1 MKIADGA
8 LVTLDVTLYDV
19 HGNLLEKS
27 EGPLVYLHG
36 HEDIFPRIEAALE
49 GLEPGAH
56 TELQLEPEEA
66 FGDYDPEMVMLAPL
80 ADLGEGVE
88 VGMRVEAMGPNGE
101 DRCLFTITEIAEG
114 TAVLDAN
121 HPLAGM
127 AVRFIFVVKEVRA
140 ATDEEIAEADSPIL
154 PDFLRP
160 PEPPT
165 LH

>member
-1 MKIADGA
+1 MKIAEGA
-8 LVTLDVTLYDV
+8 LVTLDVMLYDAQ
-19 HGNLLEKS
+19 GNLLEKS

-36 HEDIFPRIEAALE
+36 HEDIFPRIEAELE
-49 GLEPGAH
+49 GLEPGARK
-56 TELQLEPEEA
+56 ELQLEPEEA
-66 FGDYDPEMVMLAPL
+66 FGDYDPEMVILAPL

-101 DRCLFTITEIAEG
+101 DRCLFMITEIADG

-127 AVRFIFVVKEVRA
+127 AVRFIVTVKDVRA
-140 ATDEEIAEADSPIL
+140 ATDEEIEEADAPAV